1 MNKYILSA
9 VVSALTCVTVFA
21 EAPEAGNVYRIRNI
35 GHNIYMT
42 DRGPTSA
49 VGCSTLNED
58 SNAQL
63 WLLEDSPEV
72 SGGLTFR
79 SLVSAY
85 YLHSPNYASGEWTVK
100 ESVSVNNSV
109 FSVTSTNGNFVIRAA
124 KNSGGYNF
132 AHCDASS
139 NVVCWESTAT
149 STQWSFEL
157 VEMTQQEIDR
167 ALSTPSAMIT
177 EVSNASAYQAHL
189 DALFADKACT
199 RLKVSGNLAS
209 NSHYLALSEPLR
221 RMVDKV
227 QSADW
232 AETNGQWD
240 SEHALKYRVQSYEP
254 FSEGGNAAALAGI
267 QAYTN
272 MNNPTG
278 IVADV
283 HDALYVMVDDAVPA
297 GATLYILGFSDNG
310 MHNSTTEGYEL
321 KQGLNIIPNYTDCAH
336 FFIYYTVNTVSD
348 SNGKKV
354 HSEYKVTEFP
364 SLKIHIEGGRLNG
377 FFNPIGDELYR
388 ADTRA
393 DFDYTSA
400 RASHPMYDLV
410 GKYVILHLH
419 KDNIGSSLG
428 VISSLDAAA
437 NPGTKKEYDPV
448 EIIKAWDNMC
458 FSERILMGIQSDADV
473 ASEYNRGFYAPLTGD
488 NVIDPGF
495 SYADY
500 FNNRMMG
507 ISMEGDLFMN
517 ATSWRTAYNVSTIAS
532 ILTELPYGNIWGPA
546 HEYGHINQQ
555 PIRIAGTTEESNNI
569 FSNVALYFSPH
580 GTTSR
585 AAYPSDQRNLFN
597 QGKTYLEH
605 GTWGTTRM
613 FWQLWCYYHATGHNP
628 KFYPRLFELLRQDP
642 LDWGPNV
649 DGVYQLNPKNDL
661 LKFAVKCCIAAQ
673 EDLTDFFTAWGFFV
687 PQQNYKIGD
696 YANFISNLTPEDIAE
711 VKAEIAA
718 LGLHENRA
726 IILIDDR
733 PGSTRPTH
741 DEFNKDL
748 CGEMG
753 GLADFTDGSVPTGN
767 FAYQVSGTTVT
778 ITGDG
783 SGGVGFLL
791 YDSEGNLAGFSNSRT
806 FEVSP
811 EVAGKIAAGEI
822 TVAVIGSDNSELKAS
837 DLVET
842 GSDEDKIAIINN
854 VLQEATALLAYRDI
868 NNNRPGMLFDASC
881 ADLQDKVDSTNSAL
895 EAGASGNALTDIYL
909 ELSAAYY
916 ALVNDADAT
925 IPVTPG
931 AAYRLVNKA
940 YPTLSMTS
948 DGLNCRT
955 VATGGDDTEVSTGC
969 QWVFEPLGE
978 SGRFAIRNRHFGNY
992 IGEVTENEVTFPMTE
1007 TPAAFAIVSPSR
1019 AVFAFALDGDESHS
1033 LHSKGTGDSRVV
1045 RWNAAE
1051 TSTQW
1056 ELLEVE
1062 SADMM
1067 QLQERLADAVNSAHA
1082 LLNTAGTATGYEARP
1097 VKITPELLYSNA
1109 PHTGN
1114 NGSDKFT
1121 SWYVILDN
1129 NTDTYF
1135 HSSWTGGKESADG
1148 LNHYIRI
1155 EAPEGETF
1163 HEFSL
1168 TYITRN
1174 NDGGASNIKAY
1185 VLETSPDGETWTEL
1199 CSESG
1204 LTSGAKQKKVIDGTA
1219 PAGTRFLRFMV
1230 NESGA
1235 KVSETSHYC
1244 FAISELSLT
1253 NRDEN
1258 VLETSEL
1265 YPAVTIEQMQA
1276 VIDAIVASA
1285 PLRNGNTAPSA
1296 DELEAA
1302 INSITAAA
1310 DALEAAMTQNHDRLL
1325 ELIQRTRQLLDET
1338 GAIIMVE
1345 ADGLAL
1351 DASMLYSNA
1360 PHIGDGDDSTDMS
1373 KLIDGNT
1380 STYFHSN
1387 YDNSKDSEDGLDHYI
1402 RIALPEAAPD
1412 ERPGALTL
1420 SYTTRVSPYAH
1431 AIFAPASYTVEI
1443 TSDMVNWTEALTCT
1457 DGLPAGSGQNHSS
1470 ECLYLM
1476 PETKAVRLVVHT
1488 SCNDKTAGGHQYFV
1502 LSEIGLTAM
1511 TPRAEPL
1518 AAFSQIDPA
1527 VMTDAHTS
1535 IHQCLLTLAN
1545 PTSGESDFQ
1554 SAMADL
1560 QQKYDNLLQARG
1572 SMTGI
1577 TATEADDSEGETTI
1591 YDLRGMK
1598 LHDATH
1604 PGIYIINH
1612 RKTII
1617 R

>member
-9 VVSALTCVTVFA
+9 VVSALTCVTVLA
-21 EAPEAGNVYRIRNI
+21 EAPEAGNVYRIKNI

-49 VGCSTLNED
+49 VGCSTLNEE

-79 SLVSAY
+79 SLVSAC
-85 YLHSPNYASGEWTVK
+85 YLYSPNAISNEWTVK
-100 ESVSVNNSV
+100 ESVSANNSV

-157 VEMTQQEIDR
+157 VEMTQQEIDN
-167 ALSTPSAMIT
+167 ALSAPSSMIA
-177 EVSNASAYQAHL
+177 EISNASAYQAHL

-199 RLKVSGNLAS
+199 RLKESGNLAS

-227 QSADW
+227 QSANW

-348 SNGKKV
+348 LNGKKV
-354 HSEYKVTEFP
+354 HSEHKVTEFP

-419 KDNIGSSLG
+419 KDNVGSSLG

-507 ISMEGDLFMN
+507 ISMEGDLYMN

-718 LGLHENRA
+718 LGLPENRA

-778 ITGDG
+778 ISGDG

-881 ADLQDKVDSTNSAL
+881 DDLQDKVDSTNSAL
-895 EAGASGNALTDIYL
+895 EAGASGNALTDIYQ

-955 VATGGDDTEVSTGC
+955 VATGSDDTEVSTGC

-992 IGEVTENEVTFPMTE
+992 IGEVTENEETFPMTE

-1019 AVFAFALDGDESHS
+1019 AAFAFALDGDESHS

-1045 RWNAAE
+1045 RWNATE

-1056 ELLEVE
+1056 ELLEVK

-1082 LLNTAGTATGYEARP
+1082 LLNTAGTARGYESRP

-1174 NDGGASNIKAY
+1174 SNGGASDIKAY
-1185 VLETSPDGETWTEL
+1185 VLETSPDGETWAEL

-1219 PAGTRFLRFMV
+1219 PAGTRYLRFMV

-1235 KVSETSHYC
+1235 QVSETSHYC

-1345 ADGLAL
+1345 ADGLDL
-1351 DASMLYSNA
+1351 DASLLYSNA
-1360 PHIGDGDDSTDMS
+1360 PHIGGGDDSTDMS

-1560 QQKYDNLLQARG
+1560 QQKYDNLMQARG

-1577 TATEADDSEGETTI
+1577 TATEADFTDGETTV